1 MSRMNEHSRGDIVSM
16 MTKLRRMVNTHAYP
30 CSGNVGRATHLPSAE
45 QLDDEVVAVPLVQ
58 QLRDE
63 VQVGDQGRLQDD
75 GHVGGVEQLDLVV
88 LLHAAALLVADWQ
101 VHMEPL

>member
-1 MSRMNEHSRGDIVSM
+1 MKYLVLKTINLLVVNPVMKNDRG
-16 MTKLRRMVNTHAYP
+16 
-30 CSGNVGRATHLPSAE
+30 THLPSAE
-45 QLDDEVVAVPLVQ
+45 KLYDEVVAVPLVQ

-63 VQVGDQGRLQDD
+63 VQVGHQGGLQDD

-88 LLHAAALLVADWQ
+88 LLHAATLLVTHRQ